1 MITLYGVDA
10 LHEFRILIVEELLGG
25 GVGEG
30 DYELLEVAL
39 EGARVGDVAGA
50 AVVVAGTAVLAAGGE
65 GAGGAIGLCEAG
77 LLECLDA
84 RFVRA
89 LGEGADL
96 EVGVADEMGARVE
109 AAVDVDHELVGTDAA
124 HVGFV
129 GALADVVFDLVF
141 ERNENEFAVASV
153 IVDVEVADFGELVLK
168 EVEALV
174 GPVDAVADCGGYVE
188 NFETGFFEETDA
200 V

>member
-1 MITLYGVDA
+1 M
-10 LHEFRILIVEELLGG
+10 
-25 GVGEG
+25 
-30 DYELLEVAL
+30 LEVAL
-39 EGARVGDVAGA
+39 EGARVGDVASA

-77 LLECLDA
+77 LLEGLDA
-84 RFVRA
+84 RFGRA
-89 LGEGADL
+89 LGEGANL
-96 EVGVADEMGARVE
+96 EVGVADEVGAWVE

-141 ERNENEFAVASV
+141 ERNENEFAVAAV

-188 NFETGFFEETDA
+188 NFEAGFFEETDA